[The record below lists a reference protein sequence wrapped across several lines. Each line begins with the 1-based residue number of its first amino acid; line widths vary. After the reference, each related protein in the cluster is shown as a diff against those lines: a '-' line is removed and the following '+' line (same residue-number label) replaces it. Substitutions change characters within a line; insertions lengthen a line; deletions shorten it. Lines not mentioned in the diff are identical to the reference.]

1 MLEYML
7 KHGYDESAALFREE
21 AGVKPADEKKSE
33 TKKDLLEKKWTSV
46 VRLKKQVM
54 ELEKLNK
61 QLKEESVCAKCEALT
76 EMGAAM
82 GLSKV
87 QGDGL
92 PREPE
97 KYTLQGHRG
106 KITKLVIHPFYN
118 VVASASED
126 ASIRLWDYDSGE

>member
-1 MLEYML
+1 
-7 KHGYDESAALFREE
+7 
-21 AGVKPADEKKSE
+21 VKIDSKKSDL
-33 TKKDLLEKKWTSV
+33 KKDLLEKKWTSV

-54 ELEKLNK
+54 ELEKMNK

-87 QGDGL
+87 AGDGL

-106 KITKLVIHPFYN
+106 KITKLVIHPFYS